1 MGVKI
6 GGAAAAAL
14 LGALVVV
21 GCSASPTARSP
32 ASASTCYAFGVRA
45 LRQHLTVTS
54 VPPACAGLSAAAVN
68 QAVDR
73 AVREVVGPR
82 PKAAAR
88 RVAYRDG
95 ARLAYLIRTVPPAA
109 APPQAVAAAP
119 GSQTPL
125 RLAALAVWVV
135 TASAG
140 AYLLW
145 GWLAHVGLRRRPGR
159 AAGVPPVVILGH
171 FGLAVTGLGLWIAFV
186 ASGQAVLAWIAA
198 SLLLPIAGLGMA
210 TLVTALPEPAL
221 PVEPAEAGP
230 EAGGGG
236 LATRIAASAT
246 PRVRL
251 PVTVIALHGALA
263 TATMLLVLLAAIGAS

>member
-6 GGAAAAAL
+6 SGAAVAAL

-21 GCSASPTARSP
+21 GCSASPTARSQ
-32 ASASTCYAFGVRA
+32 ASAGTCYAFGVRA
-45 LRQHLTVTS
+45 LQQHLTVTT
-54 VPPACAGLSAAAVN
+54 VPPACTGLSAAAVN

-95 ARLAYLIRTVPPAA
+95 ARLAYLIRTVPTAA
-109 APPQAVAAAP
+109 APPQAAPAAP

-125 RLAALAVWVV
+125 RWAALAVWIA

-145 GWLAHVGLRRRPGR
+145 GWLTHVGPGR
-159 AAGVPPVVILGH
+159 RADRASGVPPVVIFGH
-171 FGLAVTGLGLWIAFV
+171 FGLALSGLGLWIAFV

-198 SLLLPIAGLGMA
+198 SLLLPIAGLGLA

-221 PVEPAEAGP
+221 PVQPAKAGL